1 MQPTNIYYELQCND
15 FVKEEILS
23 YYIRISLCQLSQIA
37 IY

>member
-23 YYIRISLCQLSQIA
+23 YYIIRISLCQLSQ
-37 IY
+37 